1 MCRNQLFGGGGSK
14 EFQGELPSVLLADCG
29 SFVCSHF
36 FVMKPVENELLSFV
50 PASVHVT
57 IELPR
62 FILLPLVRRQSVF
75 CFLLR
80 LDTVIVVG
88 IIGNYWWIPGMY
100 QVPGTMY
107 GVPRC
112 TR

>member
-57 IELPR
+57 MELPR

-80 LDTVIVVG
+80 LDTVIVVVYHRQLLVDT
-88 IIGNYWWIPGMY
+88 GN
-100 QVPGTMY
+100 VPGTWY
-107 GVPRC
+107 HVRC
-112 TR
+112 T